1 MEHTESWC
9 HKVLDLLDLL
19 LAELLGL
26 TWMTVIYLPISVHF
40 SNFPL
45 FLSHKGEN
53 KWIIDETSG
62 FLWNMQ
68 DISRGSTQA
77 MLSQK
82 QRKFELLNA
91 S

>member
-1 MEHTESWC
+1 MDDSY
-9 HKVLDLLDLL
+9 LLP
-19 LAELLGL
+19 LA
-26 TWMTVIYLPISVHF
+26 VHF

-45 FLSHKGEN
+45 FSSNEGGN

-77 MLSQK
+77 MLTRDKES
-82 QRKFELLNA
+82 
-91 S
+91 SG